1 MDNTVPLLALLI
13 TIIGWFYT
21 GYQQK
26 KLLDMQRKSD
36 IESEFRNELQEKVLK
51 VHAHLD
57 KFARLNDLWRR
68 KAGFSFIV
76 AQDENGKVIP
86 ASKDKIKI
94 NEKYF
99 LSDED
104 EIEAVIQMEGV
115 TFDSLIS
122 RTKLTILLETGEIH
136 DILAEIDDTKGL
148 NKQLVEL
155 NIVSIY
161 EFKSLYKNPQ
171 NWNRDTPEVFFNMLH
186 KATETRQEL
195 RNQLDKI
202 VKEKVKKHL
211 ATR

>member
-76 AQDENGKVIP
+76 SRSFMVP
-86 ASKDKIKI
+86 T
-94 NEKYF
+94 
-99 LSDED
+99 LS
-104 EIEAVIQMEGV
+104 
-115 TFDSLIS
+115 L
-122 RTKLTILLETGEIH
+122 
-136 DILAEIDDTKGL
+136 
-148 NKQLVEL
+148 
-155 NIVSIY
+155 
-161 EFKSLYKNPQ
+161 
-171 NWNRDTPEVFFNMLH
+171 LH
-186 KATETRQEL
+186 KTTQW
-195 RNQLDKI
+195 DWSI
-202 VKEKVKKHL
+202 
-211 ATR
+211 